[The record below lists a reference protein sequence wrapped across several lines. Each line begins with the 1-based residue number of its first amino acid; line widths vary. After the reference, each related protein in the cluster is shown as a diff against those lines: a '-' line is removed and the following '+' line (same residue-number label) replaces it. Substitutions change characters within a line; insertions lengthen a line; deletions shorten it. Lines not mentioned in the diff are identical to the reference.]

1 MLSEESQ
8 FDRGRKPQEVCQM
21 GTAPNGPGASANAGH
36 EFRVFEVPV
45 EDWGVVL
52 AITGEI
58 DIATAPRLRE
68 RLNMVIDRAIKR
80 VVIDLSMVD
89 FIDSV
94 ALGVVVH
101 VKNRLGA
108 DGRLAVVAEEGS
120 YTMLIFEAAGLDSV
134 VDLFQS
140 RAEAIAHVT
149 P

>member
-1 MLSEESQ
+1 
-8 FDRGRKPQEVCQM
+8 M
-21 GTAPNGPGASANAGH
+21 GTAPNGAGH
-36 EFRVFEVPV
+36 EFRVFEVPLD
-45 EDWGVVL
+45 EWGVVL

-68 RLNMVIDRAIKR
+68 RLNTVIDRGMNR

-101 VKNRLGA
+101 VKNRLNE

-134 VDLFQS
+134 VDLFQT
-140 RAEAIAHVT
+140 RAEAIEHCK